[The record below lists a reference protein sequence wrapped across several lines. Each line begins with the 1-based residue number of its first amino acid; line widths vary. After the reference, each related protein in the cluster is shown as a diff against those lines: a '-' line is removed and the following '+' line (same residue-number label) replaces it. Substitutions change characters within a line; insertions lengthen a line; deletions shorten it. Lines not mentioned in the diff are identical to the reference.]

1 MLTKIEKGIIDLPAY
16 TLTAITVAAVL
27 YLTLVPD
34 PFQGAQPVVL
44 FPGADKVVH
53 AIMMA
58 GVYLCLAIDHM
69 RRNRQW
75 CRLSVPA
82 YWIIYVAVVAFGG
95 AIELAQ
101 GAMDMGR
108 GCDMADFI
116 ADIAGTT
123 AAAVTL
129 TLLPWPRPRTD
140 AKRRP
145 ADRG

>member
-69 RRNRQW
+69 RREPTVVQTVGSGLLDYICGSRGFRW
-75 CRLSVPA
+75 SHRTRTGRYGHGARMRHGRLHSRHRRHHSRSRHFDAAP
-82 YWIIYVAVVAFGG
+82 
-95 AIELAQ
+95 
-101 GAMDMGR
+101 
-108 GCDMADFI
+108 MAS
-116 ADIAGTT
+116 A
-123 AAAVTL
+123 
-129 TLLPWPRPRTD
+129 TD
-140 AKRRP
+140 
-145 ADRG
+145 